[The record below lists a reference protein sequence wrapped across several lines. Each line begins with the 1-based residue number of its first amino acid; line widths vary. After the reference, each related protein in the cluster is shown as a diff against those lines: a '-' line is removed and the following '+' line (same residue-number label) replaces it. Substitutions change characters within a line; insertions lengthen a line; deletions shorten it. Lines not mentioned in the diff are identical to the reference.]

1 MATRTDCYP
10 WWHEPLTAL
19 IAQPWAKTLVP
30 SGCPIVSGNATCAP
44 EQMRANSEAW
54 LKQRYPQVLVQLGGS
69 LTLKTYTLGRYLHSE
84 QGNGTAEERVAVAEA
99 GLNEAARSNRTLLQ
113 MLAPQGY
120 FGPIHADESVC
131 LARGYARG
139 TRQNRCGTS
148 KNSHTCCAPYGRW
161 AATTRDPSIASLVC
175 AHYVVTGQTD
185 NFARGAVTQWGP
197 EAWINDGQAALNN
210 FVKNIAASDNFYWIG
225 DLPGV
230 DPFGLFLVRKGVPL
244 GTLKATALAEGQRAL
259 ALPRKAPPT
268 LTLCPEGPGG
278 GGGPSGGEIVLAVA
292 GLAAGVFAG
301 RFAARRLGFMV

>member
-19 IAQPWAKTLVP
+19 IAQPWAKTIVP
-30 SGCPIVSGNATCAP
+30 SGCPIVGGNATCSP
-44 EQMRANSEAW
+44 EQMRANSETW
-54 LKQRYPQVLVQLGGS
+54 LQQKYPQVLAQLGGA
-69 LTLKTYTLGRYLHSE
+69 LTLKTYTLGRYMHSE
-84 QGNGTAEERVAVAEA
+84 VGSGTAEERVAV
-99 GLNEAARSNRTLLQ
+99 GEAALNQAPASNRTLLQ

-120 FGPIHADESVC
+120 FGPIHASESVC

-139 TRQNRCGTS
+139 TRQNGCGGS
-148 KNSHTCCAPYGRW
+148 ANPNTCCAPFGRW
-161 AATTRDPSIASLVC
+161 ASTARDPSIASLVC
-175 AHYVVTGQTD
+175 AHYVASGQTD
-185 NFARGAVTQWGP
+185 NFARSAVTQWGP
-197 EAWINDGQAALNN
+197 EAWIKEGQGRLDRFVAQAAYKDL
-210 FVKNIAASDNFYWIG
+210 YWVG

-230 DPFGLFLVRKGVPL
+230 DPFNTFLVRKGVPL
-244 GTLKATALAEGQRAL
+244 GTLKATAIAAGQRAL

>member
-10 WWHEPLTAL
+10 WWHAPLSAL
-19 IAQPWAKTLVP
+19 IAQPWAKTFVP
-30 SGCPIVSGNATCAP
+30 SGCPIVGGNATCSP

-54 LKQRYPQVLVQLGGS
+54 LQQRYPQVLVMLGGS
-69 LTLKTYTLGRYLHSE
+69 LTLKTYTLGRYMGSE
-84 QGNGTAEERVAVAEA
+84 VGSGTAEERVAV
-99 GLNEAARSNRTLLQ
+99 GEAALNQMAASNRTLLQ

-131 LARGYARG
+131 LARGYAQG
-139 TRQNRCGTS
+139 SRQNKCGGTADPA
-148 KNSHTCCAPYGRW
+148 TCCAPYGRW

-175 AHYVVTGQTD
+175 AHYVATGKTD

-197 EAWINDGQAALNN
+197 EAWIKQGQARLDR
-210 FVKNIAASDNFYWIG
+210 FVAQAANGNLYWVG

-230 DPFGLFLVRKGVPL
+230 DPFHTFLVRKGVPL
-244 GTLKATALAEGQRAL
+244 GTLKASALAEGQRAL
-259 ALPRKAPPT
+259 ALPRKPMPT
-268 LTLCPEGPGG
+268 LPLCPEGPS